1 MPQTRISF
9 ASFRERRGI
18 PVLNSAAM
26 KVRNLLFAL
35 FVSLGS
41 AAFAAEPQTIP
52 VWPGTPPG
60 TAPADY
66 PETVTAAN
74 DGLHRVSNVT
84 VPTLQVFLPEQDR
97 ATGAAAIV
105 CPGGGF
111 RWLSIDHEGIDV
123 ARWLN
128 ANGVAAFVLKYRLI
142 RTGDSK
148 EPAPGVSEKRIQE
161 LKPLAAADGQQA
173 IRLVRSRAKEW
184 SLDPHR
190 IGIIGFSAGGYVAAA
205 AALRFD
211 AESRPDFAAP
221 IYPLVP
227 DDATPPKNAPALFIV
242 QADDDKTVPTPENS
256 ARLYQAWHKAGIS
269 AELHIYSRGGHGFGM
284 KKRGLPVDTWSARLI
299 DWLRL
304 QQVLPPSDRTN
315 N

>member
-1 MPQTRISF
+1 
-9 ASFRERRGI
+9 
-18 PVLNSAAM
+18 M
-26 KVRNLLFAL
+26 KFPRLFLAFFL
-35 FVSLGS
+35 SVFLAS

-52 VWPGTPPG
+52 LWPGAPPASG
-60 TAPADY
+60 PGDY
-66 PETVTAAN
+66 PETITVAS
-74 DGLHRVSNVT
+74 DGFHRVSNVT
-84 VPTLQVFLPEQDR
+84 TPTLQIFLPDASR
-97 ATGAAAIV
+97 ASGAAVIV

-142 RTGDSK
+142 RTGDAEEHGS
-148 EPAPGVSEKRIQE
+148 GVIAKRIKE
-161 LKPLAAADGQQA
+161 LKPLAAADGLQA

-184 SLDPHR
+184 SVDPRR

-205 AALRFD
+205 AALQFD

-221 IYPLVP
+221 IYPVVP
-227 DDATPPKNAPALFIV
+227 DDATPPKNAPPLFMV

-256 ARLYQAWHKAGIS
+256 VRLYQAWHKAGIS

-299 DWLRL
+299 DWLRA
-304 QQVLPPSDRTN
+304 QHVLVQATEAN

>member
-1 MPQTRISF
+1 MRFPRLYLVF
-9 ASFRERRGI
+9 F
-18 PVLNSAAM
+18 LC
-26 KVRNLLFAL
+26 LFLA
-35 FVSLGS
+35 S

-52 VWPGTPPG
+52 LWPGTPPG
-60 TAPADY
+60 SKPADY
-66 PETVTAAN
+66 PETITVAN
-74 DGLHRVSNVT
+74 DGFHRVSNVT
-84 VPTLQVFLPEQDR
+84 TPTLRVFLPDAGS
-97 ATGAAAIV
+97 ATGAAVIV

-142 RTGDSK
+142 RTGDS
-148 EPAPGVSEKRIQE
+148 EEHGPGVSEKRIQE
-161 LKPLAAADGQQA
+161 LKPLAAADGLQA

-184 SLDPHR
+184 SLDPQR

-205 AALRFD
+205 AALQFD

-227 DDATPPKNAPALFIV
+227 DDATPPRNAPLLFIV

-256 ARLYQAWHKAGIS
+256 VRLYEAWHKAGIA

-284 KKRGLPVDTWSARLI
+284 KKRGLPVDTWPARLI
-299 DWLRL
+299 DWL
-304 QQVLPPSDRTN
+304 QAQHVLPPSDRTN

>member
-1 MPQTRISF
+1 
-9 ASFRERRGI
+9 
-18 PVLNSAAM
+18 M
-26 KVRNLLFAL
+26 KFPRLYLAFFLSVFLA
-35 FVSLGS
+35 S

-52 VWPGTPPG
+52 LWPGVPPG
-60 TAPADY
+60 SQPADY
-66 PETVTAAN
+66 SETITVAR
-74 DGLHRVSNVT
+74 DGFHRVSNVT
-84 VPTLQVFLPEQDR
+84 TPTLQVFLPDAGS
-97 ATGAAAIV
+97 ATGAAVIV

-123 ARWLN
+123 APSLN

-142 RTGDSK
+142 RTGDS
-148 EPAPGVSEKRIQE
+148 EEQAPGVSEKRIQE
-161 LKPLAAADGQQA
+161 LKPLAAADGLQA

-205 AALRFD
+205 AALQFD

-227 DDATPPKNAPALFIV
+227 DDATPPKNAPPLFIV

-256 ARLYQAWHKAGIS
+256 VRLYEAWHKAGIA

-284 KKRGLPVDTWSARLI
+284 KKRGLPVDTWPARLI
-299 DWLRL
+299 DWLRS